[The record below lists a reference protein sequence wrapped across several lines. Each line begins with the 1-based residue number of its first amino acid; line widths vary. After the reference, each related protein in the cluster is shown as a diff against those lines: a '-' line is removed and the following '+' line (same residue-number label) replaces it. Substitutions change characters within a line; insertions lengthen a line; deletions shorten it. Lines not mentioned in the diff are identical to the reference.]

1 MNIQEP
7 AFGVAQTGQ
16 FKDAAIFQVSCD
28 CNTPAHTVNMW
39 IEVDP
44 ETEFKLISV
53 NFYVETYS
61 NFKTNWSTRLKI
73 IWHVLTRGYYTQE
86 ASLML
91 NEKTA
96 INFAHTILREV
107 DKFKE

>member
-1 MNIQEP
+1 MEP
-7 AFGVAQTGQ
+7 QIPAVGIAQTGQ
-16 FKDAAIFQVSCD
+16 FKDASIFQVSCD
-28 CNTPAHTVNMW
+28 CNSPEHSVNMW

-73 IWHVLTRGYYTQE
+73 IWNVLTRGYYKQE
-86 ASLML
+86 ASVLL
-91 NEKTA
+91 NEQTA
-96 INFAHTILREV
+96 VNFAQTILREV
-107 DKFKE
+107 DKFNG